1 MAKTKEVVKEPEII
15 TSIDEITA
23 DNILC
28 DAVFDFIFS
37 VKDLEIR
44 DDEIRKCTEIAKK
57 ARKKGEFVKTLDAWA
72 RAESRARKSG
82 KIVNTTQF
90 FDDKDKE
97 LACGAWT
104 ADEKGIRKVEISR
117 DTQIEYI
124 ACPVPV
130 YPSKIFINRQD
141 KTSKVE
147 LKFKDNGSWKTIT
160 PARSTISSAQKITKL
175 ADMNLPVTSEIAKNT
190 VNYLF
195 DVLRLNPNRIKTQ
208 ESTSKLGWMKV
219 KGGYDFMPYDTEN
232 LTFDADDKFKNI
244 YESIHESG
252 NYFAWLAMARKVR
265 ASGRIEP
272 RIMMAAAVASV
283 LVEPLNI
290 NPFIV
295 HLYGQTEGGKT
306 VCEMLANSIWADPN
320 PEAGYCG
327 NFKTTQVALETR
339 ADMLNNLP
347 LILDD
352 TAQVSQKIKDD
363 FNGLI
368 YTLCSGTGKD
378 RSNVELGIRRAN
390 TWRNCVLTTGEHPI
404 VQDDAQ
410 GGALNR
416 VISIPAGHTRIFED
430 GHAVAETCKKNF
442 GFVGPLIIE
451 EIKRLGFDEIN
462 RMQAAFFEELK
473 AGKMEKQAQSV
484 AACLLGDHLLTDVI
498 FQDGDYLTAAQLA
511 PYIRGENEVS
521 ENLRCFRFFADQVD
535 INDANF
541 YNDNDP
547 EKKVVKNWGRKDS
560 TRGIVYIYKSEFE
573 RLIRRE
579 SDYSAK
585 AFIEWAARN
594 NVLIHQADRYTY
606 KARMFPNEGNFD
618 TNRKTCYAIDYNS
631 PTAQA
636 LLERCE
642 KVENFDAPDVIRF

>member
-72 RAESRARKSG
+72 RKSG

-90 FDDKDKE
+90 FEDKSKE

-195 DVLRLNPNRIKTQ
+195 DVLRLNPDRIKTQ
-208 ESTSKLGWMKV
+208 ESTSKLGWMKI
-219 KGGYDFMPYDTEN
+219 KEGYDFMPYDTEN

-295 HLYGQTEGGKT
+295 HLYGQTEGG
-306 VCEMLANSIWADPN
+306 
-320 PEAGYCG
+320 
-327 NFKTTQVALETR
+327 
-339 ADMLNNLP
+339 
-347 LILDD
+347 
-352 TAQVSQKIKDD
+352 
-363 FNGLI
+363 
-368 YTLCSGTGKD
+368 
-378 RSNVELGIRRAN
+378 
-390 TWRNCVLTTGEHPI
+390 
-404 VQDDAQ
+404 
-410 GGALNR
+410 
-416 VISIPAGHTRIFED
+416 
-430 GHAVAETCKKNF
+430 
-442 GFVGPLIIE
+442 
-451 EIKRLGFDEIN
+451 
-462 RMQAAFFEELK
+462 
-473 AGKMEKQAQSV
+473 
-484 AACLLGDHLLTDVI
+484 
-498 FQDGDYLTAAQLA
+498 
-511 PYIRGENEVS
+511 
-521 ENLRCFRFFADQVD
+521 
-535 INDANF
+535 
-541 YNDNDP
+541 
-547 EKKVVKNWGRKDS
+547 
-560 TRGIVYIYKSEFE
+560 
-573 RLIRRE
+573 
-579 SDYSAK
+579 
-585 AFIEWAARN
+585 
-594 NVLIHQADRYTY
+594 
-606 KARMFPNEGNFD
+606 
-618 TNRKTCYAIDYNS
+618 
-631 PTAQA
+631 
-636 LLERCE
+636 
-642 KVENFDAPDVIRF
+642 